1 MMAEGAYAQEEEE
14 EEEASSSEDDDMVG
28 PSLGD
33 GRMAVPDDVA
43 YRLLRQKRALAAAK
57 AGSGGAC
64 ECVGRVL
71 GWVGGCGCVDEAHN
85 DSTSGF
91 TSPRPSIHACTGGRE
106 EWMSMA
112 PSELTGQDNSHMDRL
127 RHTAMTSQKPRGF
140 NQ

>member
-14 EEEASSSEDDDMVG
+14 EEEARSSEDDDMVG

-33 GRMAVPDDVA
+33 GRTAVPDDVA
-43 YRLLRQKRALAAAK
+43 YRHLRQKRALAAAK
-57 AGSGGAC
+57 AGGEGGW
-64 ECVGRVL
+64 VL
-71 GWVGGCGCVDEAHN
+71 GGFWGVGGCGCIDEAHD

-91 TSPRPSIHACTGGRE
+91 TSPRTSIHACTGGRE